1 MEESHAPRRSA
12 HVCRADRQYLYGTR
26 SRRCGVSCAWL
37 YARRDPG
44 HLNPAIT
51 TSGATHAAA
60 ELLYN
65 GLLGRDEHG
74 EPHPELAESWQVEQA
89 GALYRFRLR
98 QGVTWLIYAW
108 LDPHTR
114 YE

>member
-1 MEESHAPRRSA
+1 MRSGYLLMFVVLIVSIYTALA
-12 HVCRADRQYLYGTR
+12 HSAAGSPVRGGTL
-26 SRRCGVSCAWL
+26 VVTLA
-37 YARRDPG
+37 ADPG

-74 EPHPELAESWQVEQA
+74 EPHPELAES
-89 GALYRFRLR
+89 
-98 QGVTWLIYAW
+98 
-108 LDPHTR
+108 
-114 YE
+114 